1 MDENTTFGGELYR
14 RGDGGWTCEL
24 VRDGVVKH
32 GRGRRYDKEGEDRGP
47 IAAETSGMSW
57 DILRETDET
66 QRQGQTAPRPTR

>member
-24 VRDGVVKH
+24 VRDGVVKY

-47 IAAETSGMSW
+47 IAAETSGMS
-57 DILRETDET
+57 
-66 QRQGQTAPRPTR
+66 